1 MVPTSGCRTR
11 APWVRDCSSCVAKE
25 QKALAAPSAAQ
36 KLGTVVG
43 RHIVIVHSLIKK
55 TQETPLADL
64 RLARK
69 RVKEVHRE
77 K

>member
-1 MVPTSGCRTR
+1 MAPTCGCHTR
-11 APWVRDCSSCVAKE
+11 APWVKDCLNCAAKE
-25 QKALAAPSAAQ
+25 QKALAVPSAAQ
-36 KLGTVVG
+36 KFGTVVG